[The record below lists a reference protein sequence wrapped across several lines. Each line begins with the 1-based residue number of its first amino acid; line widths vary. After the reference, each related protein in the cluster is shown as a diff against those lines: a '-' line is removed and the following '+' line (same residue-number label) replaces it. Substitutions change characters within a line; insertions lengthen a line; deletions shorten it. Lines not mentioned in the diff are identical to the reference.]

1 MGGGD
6 AVIQMYKKWDRFIFS
21 TQKGV
26 NIYSPLFSFYLP
38 YGLYFRKK
46 YKRTHQ
52 DGFTL
57 IELMIVVAILGIL
70 ATLATGA
77 FLSYQAKAKQA
88 EVKTNLGTIG
98 ELALTYKTEYDTYI
112 TNWTGIAWQPQG
124 TTRYRYW
131 YNGVAATG
139 TPTSPETGTNYS
151 DPGSAAAV
159 DTFVAGAVGNIDRD
173 NFTDQWLY
181 NQNRSFTV
189 QQNDVTTQ

>member
-1 MGGGD
+1 
-6 AVIQMYKKWDRFIFS
+6 MYKKWDRFIFS

-26 NIYSPLFSFYLP
+26 NIYSPLFSFYP

-70 ATLATGA
+70 ATLATGG

-88 EVKTNLGTIG
+88 EVKTNLGAIG

-112 TNWTGIAWQPQG
+112 TNWTGIGWQPKG
-124 TTRYRYW
+124 TTRYRYL
-131 YNGVAATG
+131 YNGAAAAG
-139 TPTSPETGTNYS
+139 TPTLPEVGINYS
-151 DPGSAAAV
+151 DPGSAAAA
-159 DTFVAGAVGNIDRD
+159 DSFTAAAVGNIDSD
-173 NFTDQWLY
+173 GSTDQWLY
-181 NQNRSFTV
+181 DQNRSFTTL
-189 QQNDVTTQ
+189 QNDVTTP

>member
-1 MGGGD
+1 M
-6 AVIQMYKKWDRFIFS
+6 VKNVRQY
-21 TQKGV
+21 
-26 NIYSPLFSFYLP
+26 
-38 YGLYFRKK
+38 
-46 YKRTHQ
+46 
-52 DGFTL
+52 GFTL
-57 IELMIVVAILGIL
+57 VELMVTVAILGIL
-70 ATLATGA
+70 AALATGS
-77 FLSYQAKAKQA
+77 FFSYQARAKQS
-88 EVKTNLGTIG
+88 EIKSNLGAIG
-98 ELALTYKTEYDTYI
+98 ELAISYKTEYDTYI
-112 TNWTGIAWQPQG
+112 TDWSGIGWQPMG

-131 YNGVAATG
+131 YNGAAAAG